1 MNNPNLSFL
10 ILEPKVGY
18 EIAVRSGTK
27 NQEKSVDPNGH
38 FSARNGDWRRLVL
51 RPTTSHSNQT
61 SLLCILR
68 RSYEF
73 DW

>member
-1 MNNPNLSFL
+1 MNNPTLSFL
-10 ILEPKVGY
+10 ILYPTVGY

-27 NQEKSVDPNGH
+27 IQENSVDLIGN
-38 FSARNGDWRRLVL
+38 FSSRNGDWWLLVL

-61 SLLCILR
+61 SLLCKLR